1 MERDINFRGTMNT
14 SNEIINVCGVIW
26 GYFYSV
32 FVGGLIIYF
41 IVDVAWKVFETHKE
55 GEIRKKFNYATILS
69 GCIDRIIYTTSIVFC
84 SKEFIAVWIG
94 IRVISHWSKW
104 DGININE
111 GNNTQSKDVDV
122 EKYKGRARYQIFLAG
137 NGLSIMFGVLGGQ
150 IINWVSDKNFI
161 YPIGYSLLLSNIG
174 VLIFMI
180 LIVVLNNSSKIKLKL
195 YSERIKFLHI
205 RFNKFRNPKHID

>member
-1 MERDINFRGTMNT
+1 MERDIYFGGTMNT
-14 SNEIINVCGVIW
+14 SIEIINACGVIW

-55 GEIRKKFNYATILS
+55 SEIRKKFNYATILS

-104 DGININE
+104 DGININGE
-111 GNNTQSKDVDV
+111 IAPQPKDGEI

-150 IINWVSDKNFI
+150 IINWVNNKNYI

-180 LIVVLNNSSKIKLKL
+180 LIVVLNNNSKIKLHL
-195 YSERIKFLHI
+195 LSERTKFLQNRYH
-205 RFNKFRNPKHID
+205 KFRNKKNTD